1 MRRWLKGFVFVCI
14 IVFIIGGSACG
25 RKTGNEVVNTD
36 VPITPTGSPSD
47 SYPGESQNPAS
58 ENGTAAGN
66 KPSTPYKTDEPL
78 AADEMQYAEMDQ
90 STLVKTID
98 QSLMSVISQSQSF
111 FELIDK
117 SYASKPF
124 TIEELSTIT
133 IKIDLVKEVIY
144 QAEEQM
150 EVYFYLYGKE
160 QNDFISFLNIV
171 DEDLDAELFKIV
183 AISDLIRNN
192 DVVTEEM
199 SESIFDTVTD
209 MKNQFENLKI
219 NQEKF
224 IAAYE
229 MSADQK

>member
-1 MRRWLKGFVFVCI
+1 MRRWLKGFVFVCT
-14 IVFIIGGSACG
+14 IVFMIGGSACG
-25 RKTGNEVVNTD
+25 RKTGNEVVNID
-36 VPITPTGSPSD
+36 VSITPTGSTSN
-47 SYPGESQNPAS
+47 SSVGEMQNPEAD
-58 ENGTAAGN
+58 NGAGIGN
-66 KPSTPYKTDEPL
+66 NPSTPKKTDEPL

-98 QSLMSVISQSQSF
+98 LSIMSVISQTQSF

-117 SYASKPF
+117 SYESKTF
-124 TIEELSTIT
+124 TIEELSTVA

-183 AISDLIRNN
+183 AISDLLRNN
-192 DVVTEEM
+192 DVVTEEI
-199 SESIFDTVTD
+199 SGSIFDEVTD
-209 MKNQFENLKI
+209 MKNQFQDLK
-219 NQEKF
+219 NKQEKF
-224 IAAYE
+224 ISTYE
-229 MSADQK
+229 MSANQE